1 MLYKINKYKIILG
14 SNSPRRK
21 EILLKMGI
29 NFIVRSYNDDE
40 KVPKKI
46 IAEDHCTF
54 LAKKKSDALKKQL
67 NENEILI
74 TADTTV
80 VIDNIVLN
88 KPKDAQNACEM
99 LRKIS
104 GKEHLVIT
112 GVCLADNIKQFIFSE
127 KTKVRFQKL
136 NEEEIQYYIKKYQPF
151 DKAGSY
157 GIQEWIGLIGVES
170 IDGSYTNVVGL
181 PSSRLYNEL
190 NKFI

>member
-1 MLYKINKYKIILG
+1 MLDKIKKYKIILG
-14 SNSPRRK
+14 SNSKRRK

-29 NFIVRSYNDDE
+29 NFIVRSYNDNE

-46 IAEDHCTF
+46 MAEDHCTF

-88 KPKDAQNACEM
+88 KPKDSQNACEM